1 MQEPDLQRLT
11 FVLGGARSG
20 KSRFA
25 QELAERREH
34 RVYLAT
40 AQARDDE
47 MTARIE
53 IHKSD
58 RGPEWQTVEEPLD
71 ISAVLR
77 QTVDG
82 HVSVLV
88 DCLTIWLS
96 NVMLQGMDIDGEID
110 RLMDTLAGLAGPVI
124 LVSNEVGQGIVPAS
138 EMGREFRDHQGRLNQ
153 RMAALA
159 DEVWWVVAG
168 LPQKLKGD

>member
-1 MQEPDLQRLT
+1 
-11 FVLGGARSG
+11 
-20 KSRFA
+20 
-25 QELAERREH
+25 
-34 RVYLAT
+34 
-40 AQARDDE
+40 

-53 IHKSD
+53 LHKLD
-58 RGPEWQTVEEPLD
+58 RGPDWQTVEETLD
-71 ISAVLR
+71 ITSVLR
-77 QTVDG
+77 TGVDSDA
-82 HVSVLV
+82 SVLV
-88 DCLTIWLS
+88 DCLTVWLS
-96 NVMLQGMDIDGEID
+96 NVMLAGLDIDGEID
-110 RLMDTLAGLAGPVI
+110 RLVETLATLAGPVI